1 MIILLKLIKLFL
13 KSNNILLIHQKGN
26 KLAGFGFSRK
36 IAEASS
42 KIFGIIP
49 YVNTKCFSNE
59 RNQSKNYTLNK
70 KSGVYIIGILV
81 WQISSGRK
89 PFEDQGSNRG
99 KREKTIYGTPIKYSN
114 LY

>member
-1 MIILLKLIKLFL
+1 
-13 KSNNILLIHQKGN
+13 
-26 KLAGFGFSRK
+26 LADFGLSRK
-36 IAEASS
+36 IVEASS

-89 PFEDQGSNRG
+89 PFEDQGSNFYLHMDIHRG